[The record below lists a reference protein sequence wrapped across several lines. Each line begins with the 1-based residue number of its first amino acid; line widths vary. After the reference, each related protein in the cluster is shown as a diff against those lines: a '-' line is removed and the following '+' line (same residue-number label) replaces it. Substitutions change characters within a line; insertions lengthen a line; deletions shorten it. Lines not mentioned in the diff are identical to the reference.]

1 MIKMRFYYQQPI
13 LYMHLNIIHV
23 FIFCMYKSMSF
34 YNITN
39 SARLDV
45 RDRVTLS
52 DCESVWLAFNSDL
65 YIN

>member
-34 YNITN
+34 YNITEKKL
-39 SARLDV
+39 SQLDYMHV
-45 RDRVTLS
+45 IELLFQIVS
-52 DCESVWLAFNSDL
+52 Q
-65 YIN
+65 YG